1 MSVLFRAMSTEVTVL
16 ALTLSSDEERRLG
29 RQVAEVFEASER
41 RFSRFRPESELSR
54 LNRSGRLAPASAP
67 FLAALAR
74 ADRFVRLTG
83 GLFNPAVGAALI
95 AAGYDRSFEFG
106 SQGRTVTPGA
116 LRTTTPFQAVSVDH
130 FRRTVA
136 LPPGVSLDFGGF
148 IKGWTVDQAAR
159 LLPPTAAIDAGGE
172 AMLRGAG
179 PDGRGWLVDVED
191 PADPTREVLTIR
203 VRDRAVATSAPNRRR
218 WRTTQGA
225 MHHLIDPWTGRPA
238 ESDLA
243 QVTVLGDSVE
253 AAEVLAKI
261 VFFLGARE
269 GRSFL
274 HRQHGVAAVL
284 VRADGRVEVVG
295 KLEEDRA
302 A

>member
-1 MSVLFRAMSTEVTVL
+1 MG
-16 ALTLSSDEERRLG
+16 ALSPDALQTT
-29 RQVAEVFEASER
+29 
-41 RFSRFRPESELSR
+41 
-54 LNRSGRLAPASAP
+54 AP
-67 FLAALAR
+67 F
-74 ADRFVRLTG
+74 DSV
-83 GLFNPAVGAALI
+83 AV
-95 AAGYDRSFEFG
+95 DRS
-106 SQGRTVTPGA
+106 
-116 LRTTTPFQAVSVDH
+116 
-130 FRRTVA
+130 RRTVA

-148 IKGWTVDQAAR
+148 IKGWTVDRAAR
-159 LLPPTAAIDAGGE
+159 LLPPNAAIDAGGD

-179 PDGRGWLVDVED
+179 PDGRGWIVDVED
-191 PADPTREVLTIR
+191 PTDPAREVLTLR

-218 WRTTQGA
+218 WRTPSGEL
-225 MHHLIDPWTGRPA
+225 HHLIDPRTGRPG

-243 QVTVLGDSVE
+243 QVTVLGDTVE
-253 AAEVLAKI
+253 ATEVLAKT

-269 GRSFL
+269 GARFL